1 MMMSKLLFRPSS
13 FSSFLFALLLPILSF
28 TFPAHAVAVEQSS
41 LPLTYDGADRNE
53 KLLEAAKKEGT
64 LLWYTSVAEK
74 DVAPLI
80 EPFEKKYGI
89 KVKTWR
95 GSAEKGL
102 MRTMTETEARHYDVD
117 AIHLGATELEALHR
131 EKMLQPVYS
140 PYFKDLIPGSVP
152 AYHEWAATL
161 LSVWVQA
168 YNTNLI
174 KKEELPKK
182 WEDLLNPRWKGQ
194 LGIEA
199 KNQEWY
205 AALIT
210 NLGEERGLKLFREI
224 VARNGIS
231 TRSGHSVLNN
241 MVIAGDVPMAIAM
254 YSYMPLAAKRKG
266 APIDW
271 FSMDPTIGRAN
282 GMGIALHAPH
292 PHAALLFLDYLLS
305 PDAQKIMVDLDYVP
319 TNSKVKSP
327 LGDLPIKLVDP
338 VVTLDQ
344 LDKWNKSFEEV
355 ILHPAKK

>member
-1 MMMSKLLFRPSS
+1 MMMSKLLFRPNS
-13 FSSFLFALLLPILSF
+13 FSSFLFALLLPILTF
-28 TFPAHAVAVEQSS
+28 TLPTHAIAQSN
-41 LPLTYDGADRNE
+41 LPLTYDGPDRNE
-53 KLLEAAKKEGT
+53 KLIEAAKKEGT

-74 DVAPLI
+74 DVAPLV

-102 MRTMTETEARHYDVD
+102 MRTMTETEAGHYDVD

-131 EKMLQPVYS
+131 EKILQPVYS

-152 AYHEWAATL
+152 AYREWAATL

-174 KKEELPKK
+174 KKKALPKK

-210 NLGEERGLKLFREI
+210 DLGEERGLKLFREM
-224 VARNGIS
+224 VARNGLS
-231 TRSGHSVLNN
+231 ARSGHSVLNN

-305 PDAQKIMVDLDYVP
+305 PDAQNIMVDLDYVP

-327 LGDLPIKLVDP
+327 LGDLHIKLVDP
-338 VVTLDQ
+338 VMTLDQ